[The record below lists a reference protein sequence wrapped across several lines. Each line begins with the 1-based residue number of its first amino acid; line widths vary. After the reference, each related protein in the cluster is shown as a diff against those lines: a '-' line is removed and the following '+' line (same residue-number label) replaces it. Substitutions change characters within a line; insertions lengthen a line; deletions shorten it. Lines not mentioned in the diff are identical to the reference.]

1 MSDRMADPIQIVIV
15 DDHPL
20 FRNGVAQTLRAQPD
34 FEVVGE
40 GASAG
45 DAVRLARELLP
56 DIILLDVTMP
66 GSGLVAAQA
75 IAEACPVTK
84 SVMLTVSEH
93 EDDVAAALKAGAR
106 GYVLKGI
113 SARDLVDVLCGVA
126 AGESYVSPALAAGLL
141 VQLSRGEPPR
151 RADRAGAPD
160 PGRGGRGLEQ

>member
-1 MSDRMADPIQIVIV
+1 MCRRRVHSRRSLMTERTIDSMAAPRSDPIQIVIV

-40 GASAG
+40 GASAE

-66 GSGLVAAQA
+66 GSGLAAAQA

-84 SVMLTVSEH
+84 CVMLTVS
-93 EDDVAAALKAGAR
+93 
-106 GYVLKGI
+106 
-113 SARDLVDVLCGVA
+113 
-126 AGESYVSPALAAGLL
+126 
-141 VQLSRGEPPR
+141 
-151 RADRAGAPD
+151 
-160 PGRGGRGLEQ
+160 